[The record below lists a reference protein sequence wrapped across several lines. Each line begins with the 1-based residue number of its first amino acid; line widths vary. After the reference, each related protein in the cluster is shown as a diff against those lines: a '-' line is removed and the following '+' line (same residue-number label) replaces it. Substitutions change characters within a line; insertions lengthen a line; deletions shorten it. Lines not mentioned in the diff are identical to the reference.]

1 MKGITDPNDVAAS
14 LYGEG
19 LLTANERDQV
29 MQATQTIDQKN
40 QHLLR
45 FLEARIAS
53 DNDAFDKLVEIFENE
68 DAYASL
74 AKKLKDKRG
83 ASSKPAATTESHTAA
98 VPSKPDKDK
107 VLNDEHTDDILRI
120 IRKCAA
126 KWKEIGR
133 GLGFKKS
140 ELDDISTETGRNTTV
155 DYLEALISRWLNW
168 APPSHPF
175 PNQKDL
181 AGVLRSSEV
190 KEEALAYTLGQA
202 NFN

>member
-83 ASSKPAATTESHTAA
+83 GECRSMYLSVAPTF
-98 VPSKPDKDK
+98 
-107 VLNDEHTDDILRI
+107 
-120 IRKCAA
+120 
-126 KWKEIGR
+126 R
-133 GLGFKKS
+133 GS
-140 ELDDISTETGRNTTV
+140 VMELTNTHIT
-155 DYLEALISRWLNW
+155 
-168 APPSHPF
+168 
-175 PNQKDL
+175 
-181 AGVLRSSEV
+181 
-190 KEEALAYTLGQA
+190 
-202 NFN
+202 